1 DSPATRRV
9 RCGNASGTSRVVRIT
24 RRRTGK
30 VERVPRH
37 ESGPAIAPAGR
48 FPQFDFRVPLTP
60 LTLEVSRG
68 STASPGARQGLLLP
82 PLRADLRAPAGPRD
96 GRDSCVG
103 GAEVR
108 VPELLLSALDS
119 RRVLRRPTVR
129 GDGGGVGRFVHF
141 LLPDRAGPGHAAR
154 LLPRRPPPPGPL
166 AGLLHPH
173 RLRGGRAPAHG
184 GGP

>member
-1 DSPATRRV
+1 M
-9 RCGNASGTSRVVRIT
+9 
-24 RRRTGK
+24 RRRRKGK

-82 PLRADLRAPAGPRD
+82 PLRAGLRAPAGPRD

-129 GDGGGVGRFVHF
+129 GDGGGVSRVAHF
-141 LLPDRAGPGHAAR
+141 FLTVSAGPRHAAR
-154 LLPRRPPPPGPL
+154 AFPPLPARARFV
-166 AGLLHPH
+166 
-173 RLRGGRAPAHG
+173 GGRPL
-184 GGP
+184 PQPLSP